1 MAVSHVTHYLFPR
14 DVKPDNMLLD
24 VRGHMKLADF
34 GTCMRVDED
43 GLIRSST
50 AVGTPDYISPEVE
63 DYLLCTCFLKFSNY
77 QLT

>member
-1 MAVSHVTHYLFPR
+1 MVYCAVFLR

-34 GTCMRVDED
+34 GTCMKVDED

-50 AVGTPDYISPEVE
+50 AVGTPDYISPEVI
-63 DYLLCTCFLKFSNY
+63 LIVI
-77 QLT
+77 LTVTYRE

>member
-1 MAVSHVTHYLFPR
+1 MVYCAVFLR

-34 GTCMRVDED
+34 GTCMKVDED

-50 AVGTPDYISPEVE
+50 AVGTPDYISPEVI
-63 DYLLCTCFLKFSNY
+63 LIVI
-77 QLT
+77 LTVTYWE